1 MLKITKDGVSVI
13 AVLDRRRA
21 KRSGVFPVKIE
32 VVYSRIQK
40 YYPTGVDL
48 PASEWKRISYSKKMP
63 ECHTDIITKFNQV
76 SAEVEALLDKG
87 TFSFEAL
94 EARMGRPVD
103 KTLNAALE
111 TMMNRFMAEGR
122 INSYYRCRTTLK
134 NVERFAGKEI
144 LFSKLSVSWFKSFEN
159 FLKKESKALTTVSI
173 YMKTLR
179 CIMHEAAAQGL
190 VKESMYPFGRGKYII
205 PKGVTRSL
213 ALSYDNI
220 RKIVAYKGPSA
231 RERYRDLWL
240 FSYLCNGINFRDML
254 FLRYRNIID
263 GEICFLRSKTVRAYG
278 GSKVIRAVL
287 TPEMSEIL
295 RRWGNPYDGNPE
307 TFLFDF
313 AQEGATDTLSV
324 SNTVR
329 KVICMCNNAL
339 KKIAEELGIPR
350 FTTYSARHSFATV
363 LLKQGVDLSFISES
377 LGHSSLL
384 VTEHYLGG
392 SDHLDRMR
400 NARLLTNF

>member
-1 MLKITKDGVSVI
+1 MLKISKDGVSVI

-21 KRSGVFPVKIE
+21 KKSGVFPVKIE
-32 VVYSRIQK
+32 VVYNRIQK

-48 PASEWKRISYSKKMP
+48 PASEWKRISYSKRMP
-63 ECHTDIITKFNQV
+63 DCHADIITQFNQI
-76 SAEVEALLDKG
+76 SAEVEALLEKG
-87 TFSFEAL
+87 AFSFETL
-94 EARMGRPVD
+94 EARLGKPVD

-111 TMMNRFMAEGR
+111 SMMDKFQAEGR

-144 LFSKLSVSWFKSFEN
+144 LFSKLSVSWFNAFES
-159 FLKKESKALTTVSI
+159 FLKKENKAMTTICI

-179 CIMHEAAAQGL
+179 CVMNDAAAAGL
-190 VKESMYPFGRGKYII
+190 VKESMFPFGRGKYII
-205 PKGVTRSL
+205 PKGSSRSL
-213 ALSYDNI
+213 ALSYDHI
-220 RKIVAYKGPSA
+220 RKIVAYKGTAS

-254 FLRYRNIID
+254 FLKYKNIID
-263 GEICFLRSKTVRAYG
+263 GEICFLRSKTARAYG
-278 GSKVIRAVL
+278 GSKIIRAVI
-287 TPEMSEIL
+287 TPEMMDIL

-307 TFLFDF
+307 TLLFDY
-313 AQEGATDTLSV
+313 AEGATDMLSI

-329 KVICMCNNAL
+329 KVISMCNNAL
-339 KKIAEELGIPR
+339 KKIAEELGIPP

-363 LLKQGVDLSFISES
+363 LLRQGVDLTFISES

-392 SDHLDRMR
+392 SDRLDRMR